1 MAFRVIFVMISLIIC
16 FNIITDWYFYKR
28 AIMRFFNYKWLKIT
42 HWSISAIFVALNLF
56 IAYKFTSPN
65 TDPTSNTYI
74 WTMLFYFIAYL
85 PKVLF
90 IGISWPELFLKKT
103 KFFSYA
109 GLFLGILASLCY
121 IWGAA
126 FGRFDFAV
134 NRVDIPSDHLP
145 KTFKGYKIVQFSD
158 THLGNF
164 GHSDRIVREL
174 VERINAEHPD
184 LIVFTGD
191 LVNTR
196 AHEID
201 RFAPLLMQLKAKDGV
216 YSILGNHDYGDYV
229 YWKNEQDHKSDFDT
243 LLSKQQQLGWKLL
256 RNETQ
261 FITREGDSIQI
272 TGVENWGEPPF
283 HQYGDLAKATRD
295 VHFNGF
301 KLLLSHNPE
310 HWRQIVVPGYD
321 FDLTLSG
328 HTHAMQMAINLFGER
343 FSPAVM
349 KYRNWGGLYTQN
361 NKSIYVN
368 EGIGY
373 VLYPMRLGSGPEI
386 SVLTLR

>member
-1 MAFRVIFVMISLIIC
+1 MAFRVIFTMISLIIS
-16 FNIITDWYFYKR
+16 FNIIADWYFYKR
-28 AIMRFFNYKWLKIT
+28 AILRFANRKWIKIS
-42 HWSISAIFVALNLF
+42 HWTISAIFVALNLF

-65 TDPTSNTYI
+65 ADPTSNVYI
-74 WTMLFYFIAYL
+74 WTMLLYFIVYL
-85 PKVLF
+85 PKVVF
-90 IGISWPELFLKKT
+90 IGVSWPELFFRKT
-103 KFFSYA
+103 KLFSYTA
-109 GLFLGILASLCY
+109 LTLGILASLGY

-134 NRVDIPSDHLP
+134 NRVEIPSDRLP
-145 KTFKGYKIVQFSD
+145 KSFVGYKIVQFSD

-164 GHSDRIVREL
+164 GHSDRIIHEL

-184 LIVFTGD
+184 LILFTGD

-201 RFAPLLMQLKAKDGV
+201 RFAHLLRQLRAKDGV

-229 YWKNEQDHKSDFDT
+229 YWKNETDHKADFET
-243 LLSKQQQLGWKLL
+243 LVEKQKELGWKLL
-256 RNETQ
+256 RNETH
-261 FITREGDSIQI
+261 FIVHGTDSLQL

-283 HQYGDLAKATRD
+283 HQYGDLEKATKG

-301 KLLLSHNPE
+301 KLLLTHNPE
-310 HWRQIVVPGYD
+310 HWRQIVVPRYD

-328 HTHAMQMAINLFGER
+328 HTHAMQMAIKLFGKR
-343 FSPAVM
+343 FSPAVI
-349 KYRNWGGLYTQN
+349 KYKNWGGLYSEN

-373 VLYPMRLGSGPEI
+373 VLYPMRFGSGPEI
-386 SVLTLR
+386 SVLTLK